1 MKQSVSY
8 PYMKCKNKKVSA
20 LTPEE
25 QKRFEQSMERNR
37 ELMRRLEK
45 L

>member
-1 MKQSVSY
+1 VRQRVSY
-8 PYMKCKNKKVSA
+8 PSTRCNNKNVSA

-25 QKRFEQSMERNR
+25 QKRFEQSMERNK
-37 ELMRRLEK
+37 ELMRRLER

>member
-8 PYMKCKNKKVSA
+8 PYMKCKKKEST

-25 QKRFEQSMERNR
+25 QKRFEQSMERNK

>member
-1 MKQSVSY
+1 VRQRELY
-8 PYMKCKNKKVSA
+8 PYTRCNNKNESA

-25 QKRFEQSMERNR
+25 QKRFEQSMERNK

>member
-1 MKQSVSY
+1 MRHIKALHPCTQGGRLS
-8 PYMKCKNKKVSA
+8 

-25 QKRFEQSMERNR
+25 QKRFEQSMERNK
-37 ELMRRLEK
+37 ELMKRLER